1 MEQEEIL
8 YMNRKELEAYL
19 KSGLQENVILIIE
32 DGNAEEGKEIWDG
45 RKKPECGTGKAD

>member
-1 MEQEEIL
+1 MEQEKNL
-8 YMNRKELEAYL
+8 CMNRKELEAYL
-19 KSGLQENVILIIE
+19 ENGLKENVILIIE

>member
-19 KSGLQENVILIIE
+19 KSGLQENVMLIIE
-32 DGNAEEGKEIWDG
+32 DGSIENGKEDSNG